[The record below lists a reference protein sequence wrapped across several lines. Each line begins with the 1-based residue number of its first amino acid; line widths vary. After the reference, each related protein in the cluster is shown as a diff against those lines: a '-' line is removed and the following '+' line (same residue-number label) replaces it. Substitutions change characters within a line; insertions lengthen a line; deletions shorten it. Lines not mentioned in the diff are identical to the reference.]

1 MFSPILPVELCST
14 VLQYSLKKSSGDT
27 SICLVGPKSLQ
38 VEGCKEPP
46 LALAVSCMKILICV
60 LYVMHAKIRK
70 LTVCVCVCLLTATRS
85 IDRSSCSK
93 FPTTKL
99 LQGRSISKF
108 YFFLTTTTTTAVYF

>member
-14 VLQYSLKKSSGDT
+14 VLQYSLKKSSGGT
-27 SICLVGPKSLQ
+27 SISLVGPKSLQ

-70 LTVCVCVCLLTATRS
+70 LAVCVC
-85 IDRSSCSK
+85 
-93 FPTTKL
+93 
-99 LQGRSISKF
+99 
-108 YFFLTTTTTTAVYF
+108 